1 MVAHPHRLPRNVLPR
16 RYDIDLEPE
25 LDSASF
31 MGSVRI
37 SLEVVEPV
45 NCIVLNAAELS
56 IGSVSVTVDGE
67 AVSVSECTVDDAMER
82 LTIDLDETLSP
93 GQAVVEIVFKGVL
106 NDQLRGFYRS
116 VYSDEAGVDHTI
128 AITQFEST
136 NARRAFPCFDEP
148 DAKAVFGLTLTAPP
162 GLISIACTHPATEQT
177 LPDGRIRTTYSD
189 TMLMSTYIVGFVVGE
204 LEITEAVYVG
214 TTPIRIIH
222 RPGRGHLTSFAL
234 EAAAFALDWLE
245 KFYDSKYPGDKL
257 DLIAAPDFAFGAME
271 NMGCVTFRE
280 TLLLADPATAT
291 SAELMQ
297 MSDVI
302 AHELAHMW
310 FGNLVTMKWWEGIWL
325 KEAFATFMEMATV
338 NAFKPEW
345 RRWEQFNRDRAP
357 AFAVDSLASTRAIE
371 FPVHSPDEAEAMYD
385 VLTYEKGAAVVRM
398 LEQHLGE
405 DRFRD
410 GVRHYLKRFAYGN
423 TETTDLWDA
432 LEEATGAP
440 VRSTMD
446 SWIYQ
451 AGHPLVKVAST
462 DEGISLTQT
471 IFRFDGSGDQ
481 LWSVPVDIRVMVG
494 SEVKTLSVLL
504 PERNLAID
512 LGGKPE
518 WVVANAGAHGF
529 YRVSYEPD
537 LHRALISQAQ
547 EILTA
552 TERASLV
559 DDVVAAVIA
568 GSTDAIAILELAEE
582 FVYETDLGVWRS
594 IVGGLGMIAR
604 LLDGEALARLRSRV
618 SSVSISALDILGTE
632 AATDEDPLT
641 SELRA
646 LLFRTAG
653 TLGHDNRVRE
663 LATVLFEAGPTGPGT
678 DPQLFSAAVAVVAE
692 HGDDERYDEYVNRSM
707 SAKTPQDELRYL
719 TSLAAFP
726 SEKQIRRTLEACRS
740 KVRSQNAPYVISA
753 CLAHS
758 DHGSVVWAFVRDHW
772 DELLERFP
780 NNSIPRMVSGIT
792 AIGDRT
798 VATDIETFLD
808 RHPIPQ
814 GEATVAQHLERMRIN
829 LDLRD
834 REATRLASV
843 I

>member
-1 MVAHPHRLPRNVLPR
+1 TA
-16 RYDIDLEPE
+16 
-25 LDSASF
+25 
-31 MGSVRI
+31 
-37 SLEVVEPV
+37 
-45 NCIVLNAAELS
+45 
-56 IGSVSVTVDGE
+56 
-67 AVSVSECTVDDAMER
+67 DDATER

-93 GQAVVEIVFKGVL
+93 GEVVVKIDFKGAL

-148 DAKAVFGLTLTAPP
+148 DAKAVFGLTLTTPP
-162 GLISIACTHPATEQT
+162 GLTSIACTHPVTEQT
-177 LPDGRIRTTYSD
+177 LPDGRTRTTYAD

-204 LEITEAVYVG
+204 LEVTEPVYVG
-214 TTPIRIIH
+214 ATPIRIVH
-222 RPGRGHLTSFAL
+222 RPGQGHLTSFAL

-245 KFYDSKYPGDKL
+245 QFYDSKYPGDKL
-257 DLIAAPDFAFGAME
+257 DLVAAPDFAFGAME

-371 FPVHSPDEAEAMYD
+371 FPVNSPDEAEAMYD

-405 DRFRD
+405 DRFKD

-451 AGHPLVKVAST
+451 AGHPLVNVAST

-471 IFRFDGSGDQ
+471 VFRFDGSDDK
-481 LWSVPVDIRVMVG
+481 LWSVPVDIRAMTG
-494 SEVKTLSVLL
+494 GEVKTLSVLL
-504 PERNLAID
+504 SERSLTID
-512 LGGKPE
+512 LGGKPK
-518 WVVANAGAHGF
+518 WVVANAGSHGF

-537 LHRALISQAQ
+537 LHQALISQAQ

-552 TERASLV
+552 TERAGLV

-568 GSTDAIAILELAEE
+568 GSADAIAILELAEE

-604 LLDGEALARLRSRV
+604 LLDGEALTRLRRRV

-663 LATVLFEAGPTGPGT
+663 LATGLFEAGPAGPGA
-678 DPQLFSAAVAVVAE
+678 DPQLFAAAVAVVAE
-692 HGDDERYDEYVNRSM
+692 HGDDERYDEYVSRSIT
-707 SAKTPQDELRYL
+707 SKTPQ
-719 TSLAAFP
+719 
-726 SEKQIRRTLEACRS
+726 
-740 KVRSQNAPYVISA
+740 
-753 CLAHS
+753 
-758 DHGSVVWAFVRDHW
+758 
-772 DELLERFP
+772 
-780 NNSIPRMVSGIT
+780 
-792 AIGDRT
+792 
-798 VATDIETFLD
+798 
-808 RHPIPQ
+808 
-814 GEATVAQHLERMRIN
+814 
-829 LDLRD
+829 
-834 REATRLASV
+834 
-843 I
+843 